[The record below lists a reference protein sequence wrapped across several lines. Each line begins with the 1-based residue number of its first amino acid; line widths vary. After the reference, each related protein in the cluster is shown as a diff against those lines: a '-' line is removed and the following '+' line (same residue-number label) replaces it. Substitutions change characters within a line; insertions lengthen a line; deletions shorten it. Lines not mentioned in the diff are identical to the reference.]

1 MDANQYFSPWDDH
14 QDAHQERVNERHART
29 LDTLRRVASGT
40 STIEDAVFLGVE
52 CGIDSREIIREIISN
67 VMNTLTPK
75 AGGE

>member
-14 QDAHQERVNERHART
+14 QDAHQELMNERHART

-52 CGIDSREIIREIISN
+52 CGIDSREIIST